1 MGACRRDLFDSLET
15 ILSSLSV
22 EGRSVT
28 KFCDVLM
35 IAGKTLCADSLA
47 IYEFEELA
55 DGSFSSR
62 PICKWKSETKE
73 VARII
78 SGRNENISD
87 RWIERILGAKKD
99 GIFSGRFGGAVVI
112 INSSGTTGLALVCE
126 DNSLDRDWTED
137 EKAFLRCLLSS
148 VSLCGEKQL
157 SGEASQGEEVLL
169 KERLLRSDE
178 LLKSFE
184 GNVLDILA
192 VADRKLIFTY
202 ISPSAVNTM
211 GFTPEELVGTKAF
224 DLIDRRD
231 VERVIEES
239 KKLATEKKHG
249 SFRYRT
255 RTKSGRMLWMETAVS
270 PLLKDNQIE
279 GWTMSSRDVTSEVK
293 LQAELRT
300 RDSMMVFM
308 NDLYVLVLSGDNLQ
322 EAASKIVNR
331 AYEEKGIVGCRI
343 VFSEEDPFDL
353 KVSRGNTE
361 IFPMDVEGDPEVLRK
376 LSVNHILL
384 QDIVYEGIELRY
396 VCIALESNN
405 EVIGAFES
413 VTERVTGLTE
423 ESIDLYRLIGTT
435 ISLSLN
441 KIKNFVTIKRNHI
454 TSESLRKATEAIT
467 KDLNMNTVIESIVG
481 GLRQVIP
488 FYSAA
493 VELIDNDQLLI
504 VGGSWPG
511 RDSFLGTRFTMEVG
525 SPGYDVVKNKRI
537 VLAEYA
543 QKRYHQFNK
552 PDFAFIKSWM
562 GVPLLIEDEPIGM
575 IAVDSEIE
583 RAFRKRHLDALK
595 AFADIAAIGINN
607 ARLHEEVRD
616 LSIRD
621 YLTGVYNRRGL
632 FELGER
638 EIEKA
643 KRYGTKMGLIMFDV
657 DNFKKL
663 NDRLGH
669 LGGDYV
675 LRRVAQICCRIL
687 RAADIF
693 GRYGG
698 DEFIVI
704 LPMTDSRRTEEAAF
718 RILRSF
724 RETNIEYNG
733 VPLEVSASLGIASL
747 EYQEDELEE
756 MIKRADNNLYISKSS
771 GGDKVTGGPESD
783 Q

>member
-1 MGACRRDLFDSLET
+1 MSVGG
-15 ILSSLSV
+15 LSI
-22 EGRSVT
+22 T
-28 KFCDVLM
+28 KLCDVLM
-35 IAGKTLCADSLA
+35 IAGKSLCADSLVL
-47 IYEFEELA
+47 YEFEEVS
-55 DGSFSSR
+55 DGSLFAR
-62 PICKWKSETKE
+62 QIFEWKSETKE
-73 VARII
+73 VARIF
-78 SGRNENISD
+78 SGRNEDNND

-99 GIFSGRFGGAVVI
+99 GIVSGRYGATLVIANFSGSA
-112 INSSGTTGLALVCE
+112 GLALVCE
-126 DNSLDRDWTED
+126 DKSLDRDWTDD
-137 EKAFLRCLLSS
+137 EKAFLRCLISSISLSF
-148 VSLCGEKQL
+148 EEYL
-157 SGEASQGEEVLL
+157 SEETRQDEEVLL
-169 KERLLRSDE
+169 KKRLLRSDE
-178 LLKSFE
+178 LLKNFE

-202 ISPSAVNTM
+202 VSPSAVNTL

-255 RTKSGRMLWMETAVS
+255 KTKSGRVLWMETAVS
-270 PLLKDNQIE
+270 PILKGNEIE
-279 GWTMSSRDVTSEVK
+279 GWTMSSRDVTSEMK

-343 VFSEEDPFDL
+343 VFSEEDPFDVE
-353 KVSRGNTE
+353 VSRGNTG
-361 IFPMDVEGDPEVLRK
+361 IFPIDVKGDPEVLSK
-376 LSVNHILL
+376 LSSNHILL
-384 QDIVYEGIELRY
+384 ENIVDDGIELRY

-413 VTERVTGLTE
+413 VAERVTGLTE
-423 ESIDLYRLIGTT
+423 ESMDLYRLLGTT

-441 KIKNFVTIKRNHI
+441 KIKNFVTTKRNHI

-467 KDLNMNTVIESIVG
+467 KDLDMNTVIESIVG

-493 VELIDNDQLLI
+493 VELIDGDQLLI

-511 RDSFLGTRFTMEVG
+511 RDSFLGTRFTMEIG
-525 SPGYDVVKNKRI
+525 SPGYDVVRKKRI

-543 QKRYHQFNK
+543 QKRYHQFNR

-583 RAFRKRHLDALK
+583 RAFRKRHLEALK

-638 EIEKA
+638 EFEKA
-643 KRYGTKMGLIMFDV
+643 KRYGTKMGLIMFDL

-669 LGGDYV
+669 LGGDFV
-675 LRRVAQICCRIL
+675 LKRVAQICCKIL

-718 RILRSF
+718 RICRAF

-733 VPLEVSASLGIASL
+733 ITLEVSASFGIASL
-747 EYQEDELEE
+747 MGQEDELEE
-756 MIKRADNNLYISKSS
+756 MIKRADKNLYVSKIS
-771 GGDKVTGGPESD
+771 GGDRVT
-783 Q
+783 

>member
-1 MGACRRDLFDSLET
+1 MGVCRRDLFDSLES
-15 ILSSLSV
+15 IFSYMSV
-22 EGRSVT
+22 EGRHVT
-28 KFCDVLM
+28 KLRDVLM
-35 IAGKTLCADSLA
+35 MAGKSLCADRLA
-47 IYEFEELA
+47 LYEFKDTP
-55 DGSFSSR
+55 DGSLFTR
-62 PICKWKSETKE
+62 QTCEWKSETKE
-73 VARII
+73 VARIL
-78 SGRNENISD
+78 SGRTEERQN
-87 RWIERILGAKKD
+87 RWIERILEEKKD
-99 GIFSGRFGGAVVI
+99 GIISERSGGAVVI
-112 INSSGTTGLALVCE
+112 VYSLGTAGFALVCE
-126 DNSLDRDWTED
+126 DKSLDRDWTED
-137 EKAFLRCLLSS
+137 EKGFLRCLISFIS
-148 VSLCGEKQL
+148 L
-157 SGEASQGEEVLL
+157 SGGKQPSEGALQGEEVLL

-178 LLKSFE
+178 LLKNFE

-202 ISPSAVNTM
+202 VSPSAVNTI

-270 PLLKDNQIE
+270 PLFKDDEIE

-343 VFSEEDPFDL
+343 IFSEEDPFDL

-361 IFPMDVEGDPEVLRK
+361 IFPMDVKGDPEVLRK
-376 LSVNHILL
+376 LSGNHILL
-384 QDIVYEGIELRY
+384 EDIVCDGIEMRY

-493 VELIDNDQLLI
+493 VELIDSDQLLI

-525 SPGYDVVKNKRI
+525 SPGYDVVKKKRI

-562 GVPLLIEDEPIGM
+562 GVPLLIEDESIGM

-583 RAFRKRHLDALK
+583 RAFRKRHLEALK

-663 NDRLGH
+663 NDKMGH

-675 LRRVAQICCRIL
+675 LKRVAQICCKIL

-704 LPMTDSRRTEEAAF
+704 LPMTDAKRTEEAAL

-724 RETNIEYNG
+724 RETDIEYNG

-747 EYQEDELEE
+747 VGQEDELEE
-756 MIKRADNNLYISKSS
+756 MIKRADNNLYVSKSS
-771 GGDKVTGGPESD
+771 GGDKVTGGTESD
-783 Q
+783 K

>member
-1 MGACRRDLFDSLET
+1 MGVCRRNLFASLET
-15 ILSSLSV
+15 IFSYMSVGGLSI
-22 EGRSVT
+22 T
-28 KFCDVLM
+28 KLCDVLM
-35 IAGKTLCADSLA
+35 IAGKSLCADTLA
-47 IYEFEELA
+47 LYEFEEVS
-55 DGSFSSR
+55 DGSLFTR
-62 PICKWKSETKE
+62 QIFEWKSETKE
-73 VARII
+73 VARIF
-78 SGRNENISD
+78 SGRNEDNND

-99 GIFSGRFGGAVVI
+99 GIVSGRYGGTLVIANFSGSA
-112 INSSGTTGLALVCE
+112 GLALVCE
-126 DNSLDRDWTED
+126 DKSLDRDWTDD
-137 EKAFLRCLLSS
+137 EKAFLRCLISSISLSF
-148 VSLCGEKQL
+148 EEYL
-157 SGEASQGEEVLL
+157 SEETRQDEEVLL
-169 KERLLRSDE
+169 KKRLLRSDK
-178 LLKSFE
+178 LLKNFE

-202 ISPSAVNTM
+202 VSPSAVNTL

-255 RTKSGRMLWMETAVS
+255 KTKSGRVLWMETAVS
-270 PLLKDNQIE
+270 PILKGNEIE
-279 GWTMSSRDVTSEVK
+279 GWTMSSRDVTSEMK

-353 KVSRGNTE
+353 EVSRGNTE
-361 IFPMDVEGDPEVLRK
+361 IFPIDVKGDPEVLSK
-376 LSVNHILL
+376 LSSNHILL
-384 QDIVYEGIELRY
+384 ENIVDDGIELRY

-413 VTERVTGLTE
+413 VAERVTGLTE
-423 ESIDLYRLIGTT
+423 ESMDLYRLLGTT

-441 KIKNFVTIKRNHI
+441 KIKNFVTTKRNHI

-467 KDLNMNTVIESIVG
+467 KDLDMNTVIESIVG

-493 VELIDNDQLLI
+493 VELIDGDQLLI

-511 RDSFLGTRFTMEVG
+511 RDSFLGTRFTMEIG
-525 SPGYDVVKNKRI
+525 SPGYDVVRKKRI

-543 QKRYHQFNK
+543 QKRYHQFNR

-583 RAFRKRHLDALK
+583 RAFRKRHLEALK

-638 EIEKA
+638 EFEKA
-643 KRYGTKMGLIMFDV
+643 KRYGTKMGLIMFDL

-669 LGGDYV
+669 LGGDFV
-675 LRRVAQICCRIL
+675 LKRVAQICCKIL

-718 RILRSF
+718 RICRAF

-733 VPLEVSASLGIASL
+733 ITLEVSASFGIASL
-747 EYQEDELEE
+747 MGQEDELEE
-756 MIKRADNNLYISKSS
+756 MIKRADKNLYVSKIS
-771 GGDKVTGGPESD
+771 GGDRVT
-783 Q
+783 

>member
-1 MGACRRDLFDSLET
+1 MGVCRRSLFASLET
-15 ILSSLSV
+15 IFSYMSV
-22 EGRSVT
+22 EGRSIT
-28 KFCDVLM
+28 KLCDVLM
-35 IAGKTLCADSLA
+35 IAGKSLCADSLA
-47 IYEFEELA
+47 LYEFEEVA
-55 DGSFSSR
+55 DGSLSTRQIFE
-62 PICKWKSETKE
+62 WKSETKE
-73 VARII
+73 VARIFC
-78 SGRNENISD
+78 GRNEDNND

-99 GIFSGRFGGAVVI
+99 GIISGRSRGALVMA
-112 INSSGTTGLALVCE
+112 NSSGSAGLALVCE
-126 DNSLDRDWTED
+126 DKSLDRDWTED
-137 EKAFLRCLLSS
+137 EKAFLRCLISSISLSF
-148 VSLCGEKQL
+148 EEYL
-157 SGEASQGEEVLL
+157 SEETPQGEEVLL

-178 LLKSFE
+178 LLKNFE

-192 VADRKLIFTY
+192 VTDRKLIFTY
-202 ISPSAVNTM
+202 VSPSAVNTM

-255 RTKSGRMLWMETAVS
+255 KTKSGSVLWMETAVS
-270 PLLKDNQIE
+270 PILKGNEIE
-279 GWTMSSRDVTSEVK
+279 GWTMSSRDVTSEMK

-331 AYEEKGIVGCRI
+331 AYEEKGTVGCRI

-353 KVSRGNTE
+353 EVSRGNTE
-361 IFPMDVEGDPEVLRK
+361 IFPVDVKGDPEVLSK
-376 LSVNHILL
+376 FSSNHILL
-384 QDIVYEGIELRY
+384 ENIVDDGIELRY

-413 VTERVTGLTE
+413 VTERVTGLTDE
-423 ESIDLYRLIGTT
+423 NIDLYRLIGTT

-467 KDLNMNTVIESIVG
+467 KDLNLNTVIESIVG

-493 VELIDNDQLLI
+493 VELIDGDELLI
-504 VGGSWPG
+504 VGGGWPG

-525 SPGYDVVKNKRI
+525 SPGYDVVKKKRI

-543 QKRYHQFNK
+543 QKRYQQFNK

-583 RAFRKRHLDALK
+583 RAFRKQHLEALK

-616 LSIRD
+616 LSVRD

-669 LGGDYV
+669 LGGDFV
-675 LRRVAQICCRIL
+675 LKRVAQICCKIL

-718 RILRSF
+718 RICRAF

-733 VPLEVSASLGIASL
+733 ILLEVSASFGIASFVG
-747 EYQEDELEE
+747 QEDELEE
-756 MIKRADNNLYISKSS
+756 MIKRADNNLYVSKSS
-771 GGDKVTGGPESD
+771 GGDKVTGGTESD

>member
-1 MGACRRDLFDSLET
+1 MGVCRRDFFASLET
-15 ILSSLSV
+15 IFSYMSV

-28 KFCDVLM
+28 KLCDVLTV
-35 IAGKTLCADSLA
+35 AGKSLCADRLA
-47 IYEFEELA
+47 IYEFQDLT
-55 DGSFSSR
+55 DGSFSLR
-62 PICKWKSETKE
+62 QICEWKSETKE
-73 VARII
+73 
-78 SGRNENISD
+78 
-87 RWIERILGAKKD
+87 IERILGVRNEVIQDRWIEKIIGAKKY
-99 GIFSGRFGGAVVI
+99 GITSEKSGGAVVI
-112 INSSGTTGLALVCE
+112 VNSLGTAGFALVCE
-126 DNSLDRDWTED
+126 DKSVYRDWTED
-137 EKAFLRCLLSS
+137 EKAFLRCLISSISLSDK
-148 VSLCGEKQL
+148 EQL
-157 SGEASQGEEVLL
+157 SEEASRGEEVVL
-169 KERLLRSDE
+169 KERLLRNDE
-178 LLKSFE
+178 LLKNFE

-192 VADRKLIFTY
+192 VADKKLIFTY
-202 ISPSAVNTM
+202 VSPSVVNTM

-239 KKLATEKKHG
+239 KELAAEKKHG

-255 RTKSGRMLWMETAVS
+255 RTKGGRMLWMETAVS
-270 PLLKDNQIE
+270 PLLKSNEIE

-300 RDSMMVFM
+300 RDSMMIFM
-308 NDLYVLVLSGDNLQ
+308 NDLYVLVLSGDNLH

-343 VFSEEDPFDL
+343 VFSDEDPFDL
-353 KVSRGNTE
+353 EVSRGNTE
-361 IFPMDVEGDPEVLRK
+361 IFPVDLEGDPEVLRK
-376 LSVNHILL
+376 LSGNHILL
-384 QDIVYEGIELRY
+384 EDIVYDGIELRY

-493 VELIDNDQLLI
+493 VELIDGDQLLI

-511 RDSFLGTRFTMEVG
+511 RESFLGTRFTMEVG
-525 SPGYDVVKNKRI
+525 SPGHDVVKKKRI

-543 QKRYHQFNK
+543 QKKYHQFNK

-583 RAFRKRHLDALK
+583 RAFRKRHLEALK

-643 KRYGTKMGLIMFDV
+643 KRYGTEMGLIMFDV

-663 NDRLGH
+663 NDKLGH

-675 LRRVAQICCRIL
+675 LKRVAQICCRIL

-704 LPMTDSRRTEEAAF
+704 LPMTDSRRTEEAAL

-724 RETNIEYNG
+724 RETNIEFNG
-733 VPLEVSASLGIASL
+733 IPLEVSASLGIAGL
-747 EYQEDELEE
+747 AGQKDELEE
-756 MIKRADNNLYISKSS
+756 MIKRADNNLYVSKSS